1 MPEHVKHLQQVFDI
15 PKENHLFAK
24 LQKCTF
30 AQPHVEYLGH
40 IISGSGV
47 ATDPKKIQS
56 ISAWLT
62 PENVTRL
69 RSFLGLTTIIG
80 NFIKDYGYICRPLF
94 QALKKGNFIWT
105 EEQTTAF

>member
-15 PKENHLFAK
+15 LKENHLFAK

-47 ATDPKKIQS
+47 ATGPKKI
-56 ISAWLT
+56 
-62 PENVTRL
+62 
-69 RSFLGLTTIIG
+69 
-80 NFIKDYGYICRPLF
+80 
-94 QALKKGNFIWT
+94 
-105 EEQTTAF
+105 